1 MRPKASQ
8 QHLQIAAAFANAVTV
23 CCDES
28 KINHDFFPHVVKC
41 KGPTSIFAALKVC
54 IPDIVRLS
62 DEYSEYILKDAVSE
76 IELNKFL
83 ARSGYLSSRYRNRI
97 RGAKDKWTKGFQ
109 RWKFLRWLDPRNP
122 EELRQLS
129 TQIAEIK
136 KRFPGPYSIHDSEL
150 VNFISNLQSI
160 HDEDRSRPAGDTCML
175 ELEFDDESNT
185 SDLQL
190 AAFGAPDG
198 PSTPHRW
205 RVEAIPPMH
214 FITHRR

>member
-1 MRPKASQ
+1 M
-8 QHLQIAAAFANAVTV
+8 
-23 CCDES
+23 
-28 KINHDFFPHVVKC
+28 KC

-62 DEYSEYILKDAVSE
+62 DEFSFSGYILKDAVSE

-83 ARSGYLSSRYRNRI
+83 SRSGYLSSRYRNRI
-97 RGAKDKWTKGFQ
+97 RGTKDKWTKGFQ

-129 TQIAEIK
+129 TQIGEIR
-136 KRFPGPYSIHDSEL
+136 KRFPGSYTIHDSEL

-160 HDEDRSRPAGDTCML
+160 HDEDQSLPAGDTSML
-175 ELEFDDESNT
+175 EMQFDDDSNT

-190 AAFGAPDG
+190 AAFGAPCG
-198 PSTPHRW
+198 PSAPHQW
-205 RVEAIPPMH
+205 HVEAIPPVH